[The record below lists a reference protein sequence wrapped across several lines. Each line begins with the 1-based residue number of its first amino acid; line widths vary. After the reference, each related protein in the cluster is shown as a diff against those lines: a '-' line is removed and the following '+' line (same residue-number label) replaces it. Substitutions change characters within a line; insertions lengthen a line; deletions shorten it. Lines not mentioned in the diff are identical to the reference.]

1 MLEIETTRDG
11 ENATLRLTGEAT
23 VGEARKIR
31 EAILGAAGESKMLRI
46 DSEGVTECDL
56 SFLQILEATHRLF
69 VRDGRVLSCANQRV
83 SAPVRRVVER
93 SGYFRRSQCPGSN
106 GACPFHQATAA

>member
-11 ENATLRLTGEAT
+11 ENATLRLIGEAT
-23 VGEARKIR
+23 IGEARKIR
-31 EAILGAAGESKMLRI
+31 EAILGAAGQAQVLCI

-56 SFLQILEATHRLF
+56 SFLQILEATHRL
-69 VRDGRVLSCANQRV
+69 LSRERRALCCVNQRV
-83 SAPVRRVVER
+83 SAAVRRVIER